1 MGCDLYG
8 PINMELIDCTRFL
21 LALYGDWVLDDVQA
35 SRCIGQSDGGGTARC
50 AHGLAQL
57 LGPIRAVRLDH
68 GSHWKGEFT
77 RECADC
83 CIVMQYTSGPRNQQ
97 QNGGVE
103 SSFGVHAAIARK
115 SLHQS
120 GLSSQFF
127 VEAMDHAGQ
136 STRRS
141 LPPNG
146 GTATRAELM
155 TGVKPHIRELHPFGC
170 AVNVR
175 AEPTSKASPDRS
187 ISALYMGVSSGG
199 VRVFNVVTGKM
210 LTCRFGDCRIRDR
223 IFPCNPSPGE
233 ELRQKFYVFRANLD
247 EEGHH

>member
-1 MGCDLYG
+1 MHRPKRRRRHCALR
-8 PINMELIDCTRFL
+8 TRT
-21 LALYGDWVLDDVQA
+21 Y
-35 SRCIGQSDGGGTARC
+35 
-50 AHGLAQL
+50 
-57 LGPIRAVRLDH
+57 AVTRSKFD
-68 GSHWKGEFT
+68 WKGEFT
-77 RECADC
+77 GTCANLY
-83 CIVMQYTSGPRNQQ
+83 IAMQYTSGPRNQQ

-155 TGVKPHIRELHPFGC
+155 TGVKPHIKELHPFGC

-175 AEPTSKASPDRS
+175 AEPTSKAASPDRS

-199 VRVFNVVTGKM
+199 VRVFSAVTGKI
-210 LTCRFGDCRIRDR
+210 LTVTAGSATASSLATRRLER
-223 IFPCNPSPGE
+223 S
-233 ELRQKFYVFRANLD
+233 
-247 EEGHH
+247 